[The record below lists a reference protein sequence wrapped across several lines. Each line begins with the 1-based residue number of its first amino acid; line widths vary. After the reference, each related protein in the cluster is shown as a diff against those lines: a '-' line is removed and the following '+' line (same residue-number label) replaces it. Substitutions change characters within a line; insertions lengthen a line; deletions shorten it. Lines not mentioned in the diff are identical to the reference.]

1 MHPSF
6 QPTFYFLRVSLSAS
20 SLREPKPKG
29 RPNAGAQTIAR
40 ANALRP
46 LPPSAESPLNSGFPP
61 DRPGHGIHHAHAVA
75 DDEVM
80 ADGSPA
86 PAGSFIRMSALCCCK
101 AERRAAM
108 SHIILLGTINLHG
121 GFSVRLL
128 MRKAELWSLTRA
140 GSTWSRCLSRAAGA
154 AGPFPGAI

>member
-1 MHPSF
+1 
-6 QPTFYFLRVSLSAS
+6 
-20 SLREPKPKG
+20 
-29 RPNAGAQTIAR
+29 
-40 ANALRP
+40 
-46 LPPSAESPLNSGFPP
+46 
-61 DRPGHGIHHAHAVA
+61 VA

-108 SHIILLGTINLHG
+108 SHIILLGTINSHG
-121 GFSVRLL
+121 GFNVRLL

-140 GSTWSRCLSRAAGA
+140 GSTPSRCLSRAAGA
-154 AGPFPGAI
+154 AGPFTGAI